1 MPEDIPK
8 AVMILLWLLIGVI
21 VFGYLIMTYPT
32 VYGFVFAAVFYGV
45 PTFLYNYR
53 KKLKEK

>member
-21 VFGYLIMTYPT
+21 VFGYLLMTYPT
-32 VYGFVFAAVFYGV
+32 WYAFAFAAVFYGIPV
-45 PTFLYNYR
+45 LVYNSR
-53 KKLKEK
+53 KQGRKE

>member
-21 VFGYLIMTYPT
+21 VFGYLIMAYPT
-32 VYGFVFAAVFYGV
+32 LYGIVFAIVFYGV
-45 PTFLYNYR
+45 PILIYQMM
-53 KKLKEK
+53 KKDKS

>member
-21 VFGYLIMTYPT
+21 VFGYLIMAYPT
-32 VYGFVFAAVFYGV
+32 LYGIAFAVIFYGV
-45 PTFLYNYR
+45 PTVIYQLM
-53 KKLKEK
+53 KKDKS

>member
-21 VFGYLIMTYPT
+21 VFGYLLMTYPT
-32 VYGFVFAAVFYGV
+32 WYAIVFAAVFYGI
-45 PTFLYNYR
+45 PILIYNSR
-53 KKLKEK
+53 KQSRKE

>member
-21 VFGYLIMTYPT
+21 VFGYLIMAYPT
-32 VYGFVFAAVFYGV
+32 LYGIVFAIVFYGV
-45 PTFLYNYR
+45 PTLIYQFI
-53 KKLKEK
+53 KKDES

>member
-21 VFGYLIMTYPT
+21 VFGYLVMAYPT
-32 VYGFVFAAVFYGV
+32 WVGFAFAAVFYGIPV
-45 PTFLYNYR
+45 LIYQSR
-53 KKLKEK
+53 KKGREE

>member
-21 VFGYLIMTYPT
+21 VFGYLLMAYPT
-32 VYGFVFAAVFYGV
+32 WYAFVFAAVFYGI
-45 PTFLYNYR
+45 PSLIYLSR
-53 KKLKEK
+53 KQSREQ